1 MNLLA
6 QNYKT
11 NLKQN
16 IRIIWSGIS
25 LMADY
30 LAVLLAELIAI
41 YFSEEN
47 LRYIDLFI
55 VIPFIYIAF
64 IAAARTYRRIIPFW
78 QRVESLF
85 YSSIYSI
92 IAILLFFFVRANSS
106 EHSIAFLAL
115 LWLASFICLV
125 IMRYLL
131 KRSLDERNIFQIP
144 LLIIGAQEEA
154 LAFVKAINSDIGM
167 SSYKIVGL
175 ISDRIPV
182 KGLENYP
189 LLGDFKDME
198 KTIKTTGVN
207 NVLIAIPY
215 LEQAK
220 MQNIIHRVQ
229 PLVKNICIIPNLQAI
244 PMGGADLETFFDEK
258 FMLIKVRNNLARN
271 INKLIKLIF
280 DLIVGLLICIPV
292 IPIIIACAIWVKL
305 DSKGPI
311 FYNAKRIGKNGKEF
325 TCYKFRSMYTNGDEL
340 LTQYLAENPVAKKEW
355 DEFQKLH
362 DYDPRVTKAGKIMRK
377 TSLDELPQI
386 FNVLKGEMSLVG
398 PRPYLP
404 REIGKMGEYYKIII
418 STVPGIT
425 GFWQV
430 NGRSEVTF
438 EGRLKMDNWYI
449 YNWSIWIDMVLL
461 LKTIKAVFFSKGA
474 V

>member
-1 MNLLA
+1 VNLLV

-30 LAVLLAELIAI
+30 LAVLLAEMIAI

-92 IAILLFFFVRANSS
+92 IAILLFFFVRANAT

-131 KRSLDERNIFQIP
+131 KRILDERNIFQIP

-175 ISDRIPV
+175 ISDKTPV

-220 MQNIIHRVQ
+220 IQNIIHRVQ

-244 PMGGADLETFFDEK
+244 PMGGADLETFLMK
-258 FMLIKVRNNLARN
+258 NL
-271 INKLIKLIF
+271 
-280 DLIVGLLICIPV
+280 C
-292 IPIIIACAIWVKL
+292 
-305 DSKGPI
+305 
-311 FYNAKRIGKNGKEF
+311 
-325 TCYKFRSMYTNGDEL
+325 
-340 LTQYLAENPVAKKEW
+340 
-355 DEFQKLH
+355 
-362 DYDPRVTKAGKIMRK
+362 
-377 TSLDELPQI
+377 
-386 FNVLKGEMSLVG
+386 
-398 PRPYLP
+398 
-404 REIGKMGEYYKIII
+404 
-418 STVPGIT
+418 
-425 GFWQV
+425 
-430 NGRSEVTF
+430 
-438 EGRLKMDNWYI
+438 
-449 YNWSIWIDMVLL
+449 
-461 LKTIKAVFFSKGA
+461 
-474 V
+474 

>member
-16 IRIIWSGIS
+16 IRIIWSSIS

-30 LAVLLAELIAI
+30 LAILLAEMIAM

-64 IAAARTYRRIIPFW
+64 IAAARTYRRTIPFW

-92 IAILLFFFVRANSS
+92 IAILLFFFVRANST
-106 EHSIAFLAL
+106 EHSIAFLTL
-115 LWLASFICLV
+115 LWLFSFICLV

-131 KRSLDERNIFQIP
+131 KRILDERNIFQIP

-154 LAFVKAINSDIGM
+154 LAFTRSINNDIGM

-175 ISDRIPV
+175 ISDKIPV
-182 KGLENYP
+182 KGLEKYP
-189 LLGDFKDME
+189 LLGDFKDIE
-198 KTIKTTGVN
+198 KIIKVTGIN

-215 LEQAK
+215 LEQVK
-220 MQNIIHRVQ
+220 KQEIIHSVQ
-229 PLVKNICIIPNLQAI
+229 PLVRNICIIPSLSAI

-258 FMLIKVRNNLARN
+258 FMLIRIRNNLARD

-340 LTQYLAENPVAKKEW
+340 LEQYLAENPVAKKNGMN
-355 DEFQKLH
+355 FKSFM
-362 DYDPRVTKAGKIMRK
+362 IMI
-377 TSLDELPQI
+377 L
-386 FNVLKGEMSLVG
+386 
-398 PRPYLP
+398 
-404 REIGKMGEYYKIII
+404 
-418 STVPGIT
+418 
-425 GFWQV
+425 
-430 NGRSEVTF
+430 
-438 EGRLKMDNWYI
+438 
-449 YNWSIWIDMVLL
+449 VLL
-461 LKTIKAVFFSKGA
+461 KLEKLCEKLALMNCHKFSMY
-474 V
+474 

>member
-1 MNLLA
+1 MA

-25 LMADY
+25 LIADY
-30 LAVLLAELIAI
+30 LAVLLAEMVAI
-41 YFSEEN
+41 CFSEEN

-78 QRVESLF
+78 QRIESLF

-92 IAILLFFFVRANSS
+92 IAILLFFFVRANST

-115 LWLASFICLV
+115 LWLASFICLIIV
-125 IMRYLL
+125 RYLL
-131 KRSLDERNIFQIP
+131 KRILDERKIFRIP
-144 LLIIGAQEEA
+144 LLIVGAQEEA
-154 LAFVKAINSDIGM
+154 LAFVKSINNDIGM
-167 SSYKIVGL
+167 SSYKVVGL
-175 ISDRIPV
+175 ISDKTPI

-189 LLGDFKDME
+189 LLGDFKDIE
-198 KTIKTTGVN
+198 KIIKTTGVN

-280 DLIVGLLICIPV
+280 DLIVGLLICILV

-305 DSKGPI
+305 DSKGPV

-340 LTQYLAENPVAKKEW
+340 LKQYLAENLVAKKEW

-362 DYDPRVTKAGKIMRK
+362 NFDPRVTKAGKIMRK

-386 FNVLKGEMSLVG
+386 LNVLKGEMSLVG

-404 REIGKMGEYYKIII
+404 REKEMMGSFYNIII

-425 GFWQV
+425 GYWQV
-430 NGRSEVTF
+430 NGRSDVTF
-438 EGRLKMDNWYI
+438 EDRLKMDDWYVR
-449 YNWSIWIDMVLL
+449 NWSVWIDVILL
-461 LKTIKAVFFSKGA
+461 IKTIKVVIFNKGA
-474 V
+474 A